1 MDSPGSS
8 LPRDRDGC
16 SGSLQASGTIRR
28 RGLPRLGVLALV
40 LGSLAGL
47 ALWGTGATSPAE
59 SSHHEEDGAGGAES
73 GPDSVWAAT
82 SGVPAP
88 LVAAECYMADP
99 SASTLRTLTE
109 AIGGLE
115 AVVVGRAE
123 GAFDL
128 VRFDPLDPDR
138 LIASVR
144 SSYGE
149 AQNQQSNELWQ
160 IDSTGLDQT
169 PLAPDIPHDFA
180 HFNSDGTITMWVR
193 SDVEAGFAPRTAT
206 VLDGQTTA
214 RRTTRP
220 VYASRFTT
228 ADDAV
233 FALTG
238 NGDYYSRSDS
248 YEQLIV
254 DGPVSRVLDSGEA
267 YEWIDNPIPEL
278 LVAYP
283 RSPEGMTAVWDTS
296 TLEPLE
302 DHPVAGRPYSR
313 VAISGDRRTA
323 VGINFEGQMEQIDL
337 ATGQSLTVFGS
348 VDPQGIDQPIT
359 LNHDGTIAITVDRS
373 GRVSLWWVGN
383 NSPIATAD
391 ADADAA
397 QPRWVSADYGAR
409 SASSVAASGE
419 RVALRLAARPREP
432 VSWLFADTNVPSWIA
447 HACTIAGRPLTAD
460 ERVTLGLENST
471 AACV

>member
-1 MDSPGSS
+1 MNRPESS
-8 LPRDRDGC
+8 LPDDRDGD
-16 SGSLQASGTIRR
+16 SGSVQVSGSIRR
-28 RGLPRLGVLALV
+28 RGVPRLGVLALV
-40 LGSLAGL
+40 LGVLAGL
-47 ALWGTGATSPAE
+47 ALWGAGSTDPIDSPRQDDDEARGGG
-59 SSHHEEDGAGGAES
+59 SGAELDGS
-73 GPDSVWAAT
+73 TNSP
-82 SGVPAP
+82 VPAP
-88 LVAAECYMADP
+88 LLAAERYLADP
-99 SASTLRTLTE
+99 SASTLRALIETL
-109 AIGGLE
+109 GGLD
-115 AVVVGRAE
+115 AVVVGEAE

-149 AQNQQSNELWQ
+149 AQNQQSNEIWQ

-267 YEWIDNPIPEL
+267 YEWIDNPIPDL

-283 RSPEGMTAVWDTS
+283 RSPEGTTAVWDTS
-296 TLEPLE
+296 TLEPLA
-302 DHPVAGRPYSR
+302 DHPLARRRYTR
-313 VAISGDRRTA
+313 VAISGDRHTA
-323 VGINFEGQMEQIDL
+323 LGIDFEGQMEQIDL
-337 ATGQSLTVFGS
+337 ATGLSLSIFGA
-348 VDPQGIDQPIT
+348 VDPQGVDQPVT
-359 LNHDGTIAITVDRS
+359 LNHDGTMATTVDRS
-373 GRVSLWWVGN
+373 GRVALWWVGDN
-383 NSPIATAD
+383 TPIATY
-391 ADADAA
+391 DADAA
-397 QPRWVSADYGAR
+397 QPRWVSADFGAR

-419 RVALRLAARPREP
+419 RIALRLAARPLTP
-432 VSWLFADTNVPSWIA
+432 VSWLIAETNVASWIA

-460 ERVTLGLENST
+460 ERVDLGLENST